1 MRGGDPPGSVVR
13 MTLRC
18 LIVDDSPAFVAT
30 ARSLLEGQGMSVLG
44 AVATGADAL
53 RLTADLRPDVVLVD
67 LDLGPESG
75 LEVAGRLARSADPA
89 PPPVILISTYAQE
102 DFADLIADSPAVGF
116 IPKTALSVA
125 AIRELLG
132 GHGTAD
138 PAGTVT
144 GPRGR

>member
-1 MRGGDPPGSVVR
+1 MRSGDPGGSVVR

-30 ARSLLEGQGMSVLG
+30 ARSLLESQGMSVLG

-53 RLTADLRPDVVLVD
+53 RLTAELRPDVVLVD

-75 LEVAGRLARSADPA
+75 LEVAARLTRSADPA
-89 PPPVILISTYAQE
+89 PPPVILISTHAQE
-102 DFADLIADSPAVGF
+102 DFADLIAESPAVGF
-116 IPKTALSVA
+116 IPKVTLSVA
-125 AIRELLG
+125 AIRELLDG
-132 GHGTAD
+132 RGSAD
-138 PAGTVT
+138 PTVT

>member
-1 MRGGDPPGSVVR
+1 MRGGDPRSNVVR

-30 ARSLLEGQGMSVLG
+30 ARSLLESQGMSVLG

-53 RLTADLRPDVVLVD
+53 RLTAELRPDVVLVD

-75 LEVAGRLARSADPA
+75 LEVAARLTRSADPA
-89 PPPVILISTYAQE
+89 PPPVILISTHE
-102 DFADLIADSPAVGF
+102 DFADLIAESPAVGF
-116 IPKTALSVA
+116 IPKVTLSVA
-125 AIRELLG
+125 AIRELLDG
-132 GHGTAD
+132 RGSAD
-138 PAGTVT
+138 PTVT

>member
-1 MRGGDPPGSVVR
+1 MRGGDPRSNVVR

-30 ARSLLEGQGMSVLG
+30 ARSLLESQGMSVLG

-53 RLTADLRPDVVLVD
+53 RLTAELRPDVVLVD

-75 LEVAGRLARSADPA
+75 LEVAARLTRSADPA
-89 PPPVILISTYAQE
+89 PPTVILISTHAQE
-102 DFADLIADSPAVGF
+102 DFADLIAESPAVGF
-116 IPKTALSVA
+116 IPKVTLSVA
-125 AIRELLG
+125 AIRELLDG
-132 GHGTAD
+132 RGSAD
-138 PAGTVT
+138 PTVT